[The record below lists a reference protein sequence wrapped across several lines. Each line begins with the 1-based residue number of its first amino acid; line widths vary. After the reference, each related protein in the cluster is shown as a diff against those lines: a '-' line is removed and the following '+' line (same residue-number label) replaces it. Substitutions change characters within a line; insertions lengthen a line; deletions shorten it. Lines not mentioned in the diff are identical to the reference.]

1 MGKIILIAEDTD
13 DTRSYMVLL
22 MQSKDYEVYE
32 ATNGLEAI
40 EIARQQHPNLILMD
54 ISMPEMDGLSETQI
68 IRSSIDEISKV
79 PIVAL
84 TAFGNDYRERAMEA
98 GCNDLIPKPV
108 DFEVLNSVIEK
119 YMVE

>member
-1 MGKIILIAEDTD
+1 
-13 DTRSYMVLL
+13 
-22 MQSKDYEVYE
+22 
-32 ATNGLEAI
+32 
-40 EIARQQHPNLILMD
+40 
-54 ISMPEMDGLSETQI
+54 MPEMDGLSETQI

>member
-98 GCNDLIPKPV
+98 GCND
-108 DFEVLNSVIEK
+108 
-119 YMVE
+119 